1 MKKLFV
7 IFAMLM
13 LTLCSSAEGSY
24 WHAKYYAYRKYN
36 TGWSP
41 WSRWIPCDIYI
52 FTGNGGFVVY
62 GDGWGDQYNK
72 YTQVYHGIA
81 KTSEYYDNANNFT
94 IHIQAMDLKN
104 EALYYNNADKCQK
117 ENP

>member
-52 FTGNGGFVVY
+52 FTSNGGFVVY

-72 YTQVYHGIA
+72 YTQVYPWY
-81 KTSEYYDNANNFT
+81 S
-94 IHIQAMDLKN
+94 KN
-104 EALYYNNADKCQK
+104 I
-117 ENP
+117 